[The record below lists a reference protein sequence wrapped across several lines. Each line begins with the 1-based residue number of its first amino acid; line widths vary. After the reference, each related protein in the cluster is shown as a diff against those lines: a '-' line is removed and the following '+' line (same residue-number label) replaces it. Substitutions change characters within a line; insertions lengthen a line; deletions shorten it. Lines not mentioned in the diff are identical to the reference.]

1 MLFPQPPPPATPPR
15 IVVTG
20 AGIVTAL
27 GVGWAANASGFRSGR
42 SGAAPVSLFD
52 VSRQRIRVAAQAQLP
67 SQWSPAVLNARQ
79 MARMDRAG
87 QLLLAAAT
95 QAWQQSGWEPS
106 ENLPLVLGTTAGGMT
121 SGEAFFRQALTR
133 PNDRRGQPTRAF
145 TYHAHAQSRLLAD
158 AFGFTGPV
166 INIANACA
174 SGSSA
179 IGQAWEYLRKGQSE
193 RILTGGY
200 DALTQLVFS
209 GFDSLQALSKTTCR
223 PFDAHRD
230 GLLLG
235 DGAAVLALETLD
247 SARRRNADIL
257 GEIAGCGASV
267 DIHHLTQPQ
276 PDGDAAFASMTRACQ
291 SAEVSPA
298 QIGYVNAHGTGTP
311 LNDAAEALAINRWA
325 GSCAGNL
332 PVSSTKASV
341 GHLLGGA
348 GAVEAV
354 VCLMVLREQW
364 MPPEPSVEDV
374 DPLCAFPIVRKPM
387 DGKVNM
393 ALSNSFGFGGVNAT
407 LIFRRW
413 A

>member
-1 MLFPQPPPPATPPR
+1 MLFPQPIPPKTPPR

-27 GVGWAANASGFRSGR
+27 GVGWAVNSKAFRTGSCGSR
-42 SGAAPVSLFD
+42 PVTLFD
-52 VSRQRIRVAAQAQLP
+52 VSRQRIKVAAESQLP
-67 SQWSPAVLNARQ
+67 SQLPPTRLNKRQ
-79 MARMDRAG
+79 IARMDRAG
-87 QLLLAAAT
+87 RLLLVAAC
-95 QAWQQSGWEPS
+95 QAWEQSGWEPS
-106 ENLPLVLGTTAGGMT
+106 ENLPLVLGTTAGGMS
-121 SGEAFFRQALTR
+121 SGEAFFRQAMEH
-133 PNDRRGQPTRAF
+133 PHDRRGQPTRAF

-158 AFGFTGPV
+158 ALGFAGTV

-179 IGQAWEYLRKGQSE
+179 IGQAWELLRMGQAE
-193 RILTGGY
+193 RVLTGGY

-235 DGAAVLALETLD
+235 DGAAVLALETLEN
-247 SARRRNADIL
+247 ARRRNADIL
-257 GEIAGCGASV
+257 GEVVGYGASV
-267 DIHHLTQPQ
+267 DTNHLTQPQ
-276 PDGDAAFASMTRACQ
+276 PDGDAAFLSMSRACE
-291 SAEVSPA
+291 SAQVSPD

-311 LNDAAEALAINRWA
+311 LNDAAEAMAINRWA
-325 GSCAGNL
+325 NSHARNL

-354 VCLMVLREQW
+354 VCLMILREQW
-364 MPPEPSVEDV
+364 LPPEPSVEEV
-374 DPLCAFPIVRKPM
+374 DPLCAFPIVRTPM
-387 DGKVNM
+387 DANANLV
-393 ALSNSFGFGGVNAT
+393 LSNSFGFGGVNAT